1 MNQRGEYG
9 LASRGIC
16 GDHVRARAV
25 VGAAPFQ
32 AGDAERAVEQ
42 LDAEMEA
49 IVNATYRSMNVDPT
63 TLRRPAAPDEAWMQR
78 VRDAKVKAMQSP
90 LWSFWEATASPK
102 YDDWKAS
109 RETFR
114 TKPLVAWGEYV
125 VWLSRVRHLRA
136 GVKAKGVKLDT
147 PELIDLSKSNEAAP
161 AGDAPTAG
169 NSDREK
175 ILKWGAIGAAGLL
188 GVIAL
193 VALSSS
199 TKEARE
205 PYDRYRYGYRL
216 AR

>member
-9 LASRGIC
+9 GPRGIC
-16 GDHVRARAV
+16 GDHAWAFAA

-32 AGDAERAVEQ
+32 PRDAEQAVEQ

-49 IVNATYRSMNVDPT
+49 IINATYRSMGVDPAA
-63 TLRRPAAPDEAWMQR
+63 LRRPVIPDAAWMQR
-78 VRDAKVKAMQSP
+78 VRDAKAKAMQSP
-90 LWSFWEATASPK
+90 LWSFWEATVSPK

-109 RETFR
+109 RETLR
-114 TKPLVAWGEYV
+114 TKPLTSWDDYV
-125 VWLSRVRHLRA
+125 LWLSRVRHLRA
-136 GVKAKGVKLDT
+136 DVKAKGVKLDT
-147 PELIDLSKSNEAAP
+147 PELGDLSKGGEAP
-161 AGDAPTAG
+161 ALEASAAF
-169 NSDREK
+169 DRSK
-175 ILKWGAIGAAGLL
+175 LLKWGAIGAAGVI

-205 PYDRYRYGYRL
+205 PYERYRYGYRF